1 MTSFEIS
8 YEIPE
13 IQGVE
18 SESLLRVFL
27 KSNSPF
33 SLGGF
38 TLRTSFFDLG
48 LDNKK
53 IDIDSIAGT
62 NNFITSP
69 NINDG
74 VISGFSSSN
83 SGVQSINRENKDGQW
98 IEIANYKFNKQRKK
112 RKICKFFI

>member
-1 MTSFEIS
+1 MASFEIS

-13 IQGVE
+13 IQGLE
-18 SESLLRVFL
+18 SESLLRIFL

-38 TLRTSFFDLG
+38 ILRTSFFDLE
-48 LDNKK
+48 LNNKK

-74 VISGFSSSN
+74 VIAGFSSA
-83 SGVQSINRENKDGQW
+83 GVQSSIRG
-98 IEIANYKFNKQRKK
+98 FR
-112 RKICKFFI
+112 FFAKN

>member
-38 TLRTSFFDLG
+38 TLRTSFFDLE

-62 NNFITSP
+62 NNFITSI
-69 NINDG
+69 NTNDG
-74 VISGFSSSN
+74 VISGFSSTS
-83 SGVQSINRENKDGQW
+83 SEGQSINRENKESEK
-98 IEIANYKFNKQRKK
+98 IKNKKHNSL
-112 RKICKFFI
+112 